1 MRVSANKRLLLVH
14 AHPDDET
21 INNGVT
27 MAKYAESGAHVTLV
41 TCTRGE
47 EGEVLVPELLNLAS
61 NKDDK
66 LGEHREIELSVADD
80 KTNRLPRDER
90 RAQLLVAALEV
101 FTVAGYHSAAMD
113 EIADRANVS
122 KPVLYQHFPSKLD
135 LYLAVLD
142 LHIDS
147 LVFAIQKAIASNRE
161 NSARVAATVE
171 AYFGFID
178 SEGEAFR
185 LLFESDMNVEPQVR
199 ERLNR
204 MTYDCAA
211 AVSAVISI
219 DTGLGKEESMMLAVG
234 IIGTVQTTA
243 RHWLDRDGKIDRQRA
258 TELVMNLIWRGI
270 SGFPKSQS

>member
-1 MRVSANKRLLLVH
+1 MR
-14 AHPDDET
+14 
-21 INNGVT
+21 
-27 MAKYAESGAHVTLV
+27 
-41 TCTRGE
+41 
-47 EGEVLVPELLNLAS
+47 
-61 NKDDK
+61 
-66 LGEHREIELSVADD
+66 IELSVADD

-178 SEGEAFR
+178 SEAEGFR
-185 LLFESDMNVEPQVR
+185 LGFESDMNVEPQVR

>member
-1 MRVSANKRLLLVH
+1 M
-14 AHPDDET
+14 PDE
-21 INNGVT
+21 
-27 MAKYAESGAHVTLV
+27 
-41 TCTRGE
+41 
-47 EGEVLVPELLNLAS
+47 
-61 NKDDK
+61 
-66 LGEHREIELSVADD
+66 

-113 EIADRANVS
+113 EIADRAKVS
-122 KPVLYQHFPSKLD
+122 KPVLYQHFPSKLE

-147 LVFAIQKAIASNRE
+147 LVFAIQKAIAANRE

-185 LLFESDMNVEPQVR
+185 LLFESDMSVEPQVR

-234 IIGTVQTTA
+234 IIGTVQTSA
-243 RHWLDRDGKIDRQRA
+243 RHWLDRDGKIDRRRA

>member
-1 MRVSANKRLLLVH
+1 MS
-14 AHPDDET
+14 DE
-21 INNGVT
+21 
-27 MAKYAESGAHVTLV
+27 
-41 TCTRGE
+41 
-47 EGEVLVPELLNLAS
+47 
-61 NKDDK
+61 
-66 LGEHREIELSVADD
+66 

-90 RAQLLVAALEV
+90 RAQLLAAALEV

-113 EIADRANVS
+113 EIADRAKVS

-147 LVFAIQKAIASNRE
+147 LVFAIQKAIAANRE

-185 LLFESDMNVEPQVR
+185 LLFESDMSVEPQVR

-234 IIGTVQTTA
+234 IIGTVQTSA
-243 RHWLDRDGKIDRQRA
+243 RHWLDRDGKIDRRRA

>member
-1 MRVSANKRLLLVH
+1 MV
-14 AHPDDET
+14 
-21 INNGVT
+21 
-27 MAKYAESGAHVTLV
+27 
-41 TCTRGE
+41 
-47 EGEVLVPELLNLAS
+47 
-61 NKDDK
+61 DDK
-66 LGEHREIELSVADD
+66 SA
-80 KTNRLPRDER
+80 RLPRDER

-101 FTVAGYHSAAMD
+101 FTAAGYHSAAMD

-122 KPVLYQHFPSKLD
+122 KPVLYQHFPSKLE

-161 NSARVAATVE
+161 NSSRVAATVE

-185 LLFESDMNVEPQVR
+185 LLFESDMNLEPQVR

-243 RHWLDRDGKIDRQRA
+243 RHWLDRDGKIDRRRA
-258 TELVMNLIWRGI
+258 IELVMNLIWRGI

>member
-1 MRVSANKRLLLVH
+1 MA
-14 AHPDDET
+14 DE
-21 INNGVT
+21 
-27 MAKYAESGAHVTLV
+27 KS
-41 TCTRGE
+41 
-47 EGEVLVPELLNLAS
+47 
-61 NKDDK
+61 
-66 LGEHREIELSVADD
+66 
-80 KTNRLPRDER
+80 NRLPRDER
-90 RAQLLVAALEV
+90 RAQLLVAALDV
-101 FTVAGYHSAAMD
+101 FTSAGYHSAAMD
-113 EIADRANVS
+113 EIADRAKVS

-147 LVFAIQKAIASNRE
+147 LVFAIQKAIAANRD
-161 NSARVAATVE
+161 NSTRVAATVE
-171 AYFGFID
+171 AYFGFIN
-178 SEGEAFR
+178 SESEAFR
-185 LLFESDMNVEPQVR
+185 LLFESDMNIEPQVR

-258 TELVMNLIWRGI
+258 TELVMNLTWRGI

>member
-1 MRVSANKRLLLVH
+1 M
-14 AHPDDET
+14 DEK
-21 INNGVT
+21 
-27 MAKYAESGAHVTLV
+27 AA
-41 TCTRGE
+41 
-47 EGEVLVPELLNLAS
+47 
-61 NKDDK
+61 
-66 LGEHREIELSVADD
+66 
-80 KTNRLPRDER
+80 RLPRDER

-101 FTVAGYHSAAMD
+101 FTAAGYHSAAMD
-113 EIADRANVS
+113 EIADRAKVS
-122 KPVLYQHFPSKLD
+122 KPVLYQHFPSKLE

-142 LHIDS
+142 VHIDS
-147 LVFAIQKAIASNRE
+147 LVFAIQKAIASTRE
-161 NSARVAATVE
+161 NSSRVSATVE
-171 AYFGFID
+171 AYFGFIN

-185 LLFESDMNVEPQVR
+185 LLFESDMNLEPQVR

>member
-1 MRVSANKRLLLVH
+1 MV
-14 AHPDDET
+14 
-21 INNGVT
+21 
-27 MAKYAESGAHVTLV
+27 
-41 TCTRGE
+41 
-47 EGEVLVPELLNLAS
+47 
-61 NKDDK
+61 DDK
-66 LGEHREIELSVADD
+66 SG
-80 KTNRLPRDER
+80 RLPRDER

-101 FTVAGYHSAAMD
+101 FTASGYHSAAMD
-113 EIADRANVS
+113 EIADRAKVS

-147 LVFAIQKAIASNRE
+147 LVFAIQKAIASNQE
-161 NSARVAATVE
+161 NSSRVAATVD

-185 LLFESDMNVEPQVR
+185 LLFESDMNLEPQVR

-211 AVSAVISI
+211 AVSAIISI

-243 RHWLDRDGKIDRQRA
+243 RHWLDRDGKIDRQLA
-258 TELVMNLIWRGI
+258 TELVMNLTWRGI
-270 SGFPKSQS
+270 SGFPKSKS

>member
-1 MRVSANKRLLLVH
+1 M
-14 AHPDDET
+14 T
-21 INNGVT
+21 
-27 MAKYAESGAHVTLV
+27 
-41 TCTRGE
+41 
-47 EGEVLVPELLNLAS
+47 
-61 NKDDK
+61 DDK
-66 LGEHREIELSVADD
+66 SP
-80 KTNRLPRDER
+80 RLPRDER
-90 RAQLLVAALEV
+90 RAQLLVAAREV

-142 LHIDS
+142 MHIDS

-161 NSARVAATVE
+161 NSSRVAATVE

-185 LLFESDMNVEPQVR
+185 LLFESDMSLEPQVR

-234 IIGTVQTTA
+234 IIGTVQTAA
-243 RHWLDRDGKIDRQRA
+243 RHWLDRDGKIDRKRA

>member
-1 MRVSANKRLLLVH
+1 M
-14 AHPDDET
+14 T
-21 INNGVT
+21 
-27 MAKYAESGAHVTLV
+27 
-41 TCTRGE
+41 
-47 EGEVLVPELLNLAS
+47 
-61 NKDDK
+61 DDK
-66 LGEHREIELSVADD
+66 SA
-80 KTNRLPRDER
+80 RLPRDER
-90 RAQLLVAALEV
+90 RAQLLIAALEV

-122 KPVLYQHFPSKLD
+122 KPVLYQHFPSKLE

-142 LHIDS
+142 MHIDS

-161 NSARVAATVE
+161 NSSRVAATVD

-185 LLFESDMNVEPQVR
+185 LLFESDMSLEPQVR

-234 IIGTVQTTA
+234 IIGTVQTAA
-243 RHWLDRDGKIDRQRA
+243 RHWLDRDGKIDRKRA

>member
-1 MRVSANKRLLLVH
+1 MV
-14 AHPDDET
+14 
-21 INNGVT
+21 
-27 MAKYAESGAHVTLV
+27 
-41 TCTRGE
+41 
-47 EGEVLVPELLNLAS
+47 
-61 NKDDK
+61 DDK
-66 LGEHREIELSVADD
+66 SI
-80 KTNRLPRDER
+80 RLPRDER

-101 FTVAGYHSAAMD
+101 FTAAGYHSAAMD

-161 NSARVAATVE
+161 NSSRVAATVE

-185 LLFESDMNVEPQVR
+185 LLFESDMNLEPQVR

-270 SGFPKSQS
+270 SGFPKSKS

>member
-1 MRVSANKRLLLVH
+1 M
-14 AHPDDET
+14 T
-21 INNGVT
+21 
-27 MAKYAESGAHVTLV
+27 
-41 TCTRGE
+41 
-47 EGEVLVPELLNLAS
+47 
-61 NKDDK
+61 DDK
-66 LGEHREIELSVADD
+66 SA
-80 KTNRLPRDER
+80 RLPRDER
-90 RAQLLVAALEV
+90 RAQLLIAALEV

-142 LHIDS
+142 MHIDS

-161 NSARVAATVE
+161 NSSRVAATVD

-185 LLFESDMNVEPQVR
+185 LLFESDMSLEPQVR

-234 IIGTVQTTA
+234 IIGTVQTAA
-243 RHWLDRDGKIDRQRA
+243 RHWLDRDGKIDRKRA